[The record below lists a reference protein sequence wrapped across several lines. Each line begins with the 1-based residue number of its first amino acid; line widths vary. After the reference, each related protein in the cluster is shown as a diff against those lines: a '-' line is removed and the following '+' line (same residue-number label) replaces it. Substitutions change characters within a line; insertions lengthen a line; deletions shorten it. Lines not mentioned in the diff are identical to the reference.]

1 LKERFLKKKEY
12 EEMKK
17 QNCWEAKKCGRE
29 PDGIKADEFGVCP
42 AAEEEKAD
50 GIHDGENGGRCCW
63 VVSGTLCKG
72 AKAQGSYVEKFSGDC
87 QKCDFYSMVKR
98 EEEPNF
104 KIGLS
109 IMKEMRQKQ

>member
-1 LKERFLKKKEY
+1 MQKKEY

-29 PDGIKADEFGVCP
+29 PEGRKAHEFGVCP
-42 AAEEEKAD
+42 AAEEGKAD
-50 GIHDGENGGRCCW
+50 GIHDGANGGRCCW
-63 VVSGTLCKG
+63 VVAGTLCKG
-72 AKAQGSYVEKFSGDC
+72 ANAQGSYVDKFSGDC
-87 QKCDFYSMVKR
+87 QKCEFYSAVKR

-109 IMKEMRQKQ
+109 IIKEMRKKG